1 MYVTTLPHL
10 PIFYLIYS
18 NWSLENETDVKSVV
32 NKMDAMALQ
41 HYSLKL
47 FIL

>member
-18 NWSLENETDVKSVV
+18 NWSLENETEV
-32 NKMDAMALQ
+32 NEVDTMALQ
-41 HYSLKL
+41 HYSLKI